1 MTESRHDPFLNFR
14 EAARKTRV
22 DHIENALRLLKDAT
36 FKNVTRLAI
45 SVANLVT
52 DAEAVS
58 WAADG
63 VGREDEQAPMSHIT
77 LLKNAH
83 YREILDSYFDFS
95 SGKLVENT
103 VDLESHR
110 ALQLKCGSLESQIK
124 LLKQMVV
131 NQDSKEGLEYNADP
145 VRSPSDTE
153 QALQDAKYLL
163 DFLDDFRDSFED
175 MVEVVLPGEESG
187 RPAGIHGPFNQ
198 IRTHEE
204 MEHLQSIRDR
214 IEHGMRESR

>member
-1 MTESRHDPFLNFR
+1 M
-14 EAARKTRV
+14 
-22 DHIENALRLLKDAT
+22 
-36 FKNVTRLAI
+36 
-45 SVANLVT
+45 
-52 DAEAVS
+52 
-58 WAADG
+58 
-63 VGREDEQAPMSHIT
+63 
-77 LLKNAH
+77 
-83 YREILDSYFDFS
+83 
-95 SGKLVENT
+95 
-103 VDLESHR
+103 
-110 ALQLKCGSLESQIK
+110 
-124 LLKQMVV
+124 

>member
-1 MTESRHDPFLNFR
+1 MTESRHDPFRNFR
-14 EAARKTRV
+14 ESARKARV
-22 DHIENALRLLKDAT
+22 NHIENALRLLKDAT

-45 SVANLVT
+45 NVANLVT
-52 DAEAVS
+52 DAEAAS
-58 WAADG
+58 RSADA
-63 VGREDEQAPMSHIT
+63 VDREGKQAPMSHIT
-77 LLKNAH
+77 LLKNTH
-83 YREILDSYFDFS
+83 YREILESYFNFS

-103 VDLESHR
+103 VDLELHR
-110 ALQLKCGSLESQIK
+110 ALQVKCGSLESQIK

-131 NQDSKEGLEYNADP
+131 NQDSKEGLEYSLDP
-145 VRSPSDTE
+145 IRSPSKGE